1 MRLYLFGLT
10 ACVVVC
16 VGCAVEGQQ
25 GFERDEYVAPPA
37 SMLQHPG
44 PMIDGPG
51 PGVLP
56 PMAGP
61 IRQTAAHCPAPG
73 GPGYGGPGYGGPG
86 YGPACGPGCGPAGPG
101 GLPGAPT
108 TTQVSFV
115 NPPGMTIGWQSGA
128 VYAEDQLVAPARY
141 NFPQAAVYRLKL
153 SDIPGRPGLA
163 LYPTLQ
169 LFPAAPET
177 AAYLSHVPVPVEV
190 TAEDLDNVRSNNFVT
205 KVVYLPDAE
214 YQDLAIVGV
223 ETLVSTRLDPGQ
235 DPVALAEQRGTLLAV
250 FRMGGIDLEMPG
262 RPLEGSG
269 VSPIGYEDGEGGVEQ
284 IDYSYQG
291 ELGEFAPPVPI
302 ATTGTGP
309 IGVPAPQ
316 IVAETGIA
324 GPGQASP
331 LPVYGIPNVGT
342 PIGLPGPPHL
352 PYGGPAALQ
361 SHTMRNLT
369 KNQLPRPVE
378 HSLTDVKHTPG
389 FRLPAPVSYTYY
401 EENHPQYGAGEVKY
415 PGNMVPPG
423 APLPP
428 SPRGHG
434 YNVGPYSAAG
444 AGPARGGLRGPVRGG
459 GMIDPS
465 CPNGSCQVGRCNCK

>member
-1 MRLYLFGLT
+1 MRLYLFGLAT
-10 ACVVVC
+10 CVVVC

-25 GFERDEYVAPPA
+25 GFERSEYVAPPA

-44 PMIDGPG
+44 PMVDGPG

-61 IRQTAAHCPAPG
+61 IRRTAAQCPPGCPPG
-73 GPGYGGPGYGGPG
+73 GGLGMGGYGLAGPG
-86 YGPACGPGCGPAGPG
+86 AAPG
-101 GLPGAPT
+101 GLPGCPA

-141 NFPQAAVYRLKL
+141 NFPQAAVYRLKM
-153 SDIPGRPGLA
+153 SNIPNRPGLA

-169 LFPAAPET
+169 LFPAQPET

-190 TAEDLDNVRSNNFVT
+190 TQEDLDNVRSNNFVT

-214 YQDLAIVGV
+214 YQDLAVVGV

-262 RPLEGSG
+262 RPAPGGG
-269 VSPIGYEDGEGGVEQ
+269 VSPISYEGEEGGVEQ

-302 ATTGTGP
+302 ATTGVGP

-316 IVAETGIA
+316 INAETGVGYL
-324 GPGQASP
+324 GPGMAATM
-331 LPVYGIPNVGT
+331 PVHGIPNVGT

-352 PYGGPAALQ
+352 PYGGPASLQ

-369 KNQLPRPVE
+369 KNDLPRPVE
-378 HSLTDVKHTPG
+378 HSLTDVKHSPG
-389 FRLPAPVSYTYY
+389 YRLPAPVSYTYY
-401 EENHPQYGAGEVKY
+401 EENHPLYGAGEVKY
-415 PGNMVPPG
+415 PGHQVPPG

-428 SPRGHG
+428 GPNGHG
-434 YNVGPYSAAG
+434 FNVGPYSATG
-444 AGPARGGLRGPVRGG
+444 ASSARGAAPGG
-459 GMIDPS
+459 VMVDPS
-465 CPNGSCQVGRCNCK
+465 CPQRRCPVGRCNCK

>member
-1 MRLYLFGLT
+1 MKLYLFGLAT
-10 ACVVVC
+10 TVVVC

-25 GFERDEYVAPPA
+25 GFERSEYVAPPA

-51 PGVLP
+51 PGVLG

-61 IRQTAAHCPAPG
+61 IRQTAARSPMGPG
-73 GPGYGGPGYGGPG
+73 GPGCPPGLAGPGD
-86 YGPACGPGCGPAGPG
+86 AAPG
-101 GLPGAPT
+101 GLPGAPA
-108 TTQVSFV
+108 TTQVAFQ
-115 NPPGMTIGWQSGA
+115 NPAGMTIGWQSGA

-141 NFPQAAVYRLKL
+141 NFGQAAVYRLKL
-153 SDIPGRPGLA
+153 SDVPGRPGLT

-169 LFPAAPET
+169 LFPAQPET

-262 RPLEGSG
+262 RPLPGSG
-269 VSPIGYEDGEGGVEQ
+269 VSPAGFDGEEGGVEQ
-284 IDYSYQG
+284 VDYSYQG
-291 ELGEFAPPVPI
+291 ELGEFAPPIPI

-316 IVAETGIA
+316 IVAETGVGYG
-324 GPGQASP
+324 GPGMAATM
-331 LPVYGIPNVGT
+331 PVYGIPNVGT

-352 PYGGPAALQ
+352 PYGGPASLQ

-369 KNQLPRPVE
+369 KTRLPRPVE
-378 HSLTDVKHTPG
+378 HSLTDVKHNPG
-389 FRLPAPVSYTYY
+389 FSLPDPVSYTYY
-401 EENHPQYGAGEVKY
+401 EENHPHYSAGEIKY
-415 PGNMVPPG
+415 PGQMVAPGTPMPP
-423 APLPP
+423 AP
-428 SPRGHG
+428 HG
-434 YNVGPYSAAG
+434 QGFNVGPYSA
-444 AGPARGGLRGPVRGG
+444 GPGGPPVGP
-459 GMIDPS
+459 
-465 CPNGSCQVGRCNCK
+465 

>member
-1 MRLYLFGLT
+1 MRLYLFGLAT
-10 ACVVVC
+10 CVVVC
-16 VGCAVEGQQ
+16 VGCSVKGTPGAATS
-25 GFERDEYVAPPA
+25 EYVAPPA

-61 IRQTAAHCPAPG
+61 IQQTAGHCPANCP
-73 GPGYGGPGYGGPG
+73 PGYGGGAAMGGYGLGG
-86 YGPACGPGCGPAGPG
+86 GGSAAPG
-101 GLPGAPT
+101 GLPGAPA
-108 TTQVSFV
+108 TTQVTFV

-128 VYAEDQLVAPARY
+128 VYAEDQLVAPAKY

-153 SDIPGRPGLA
+153 SDIPGRPGLN

-169 LFPAAPET
+169 LFPAQPET

-262 RPLEGSG
+262 RPLPGSG
-269 VSPIGYEDGEGGVEQ
+269 VSPVSYEGEGGVEQ
-284 IDYSYQG
+284 VDYSYQG
-291 ELGEFAPPVPI
+291 ELGEFAPPIPI

-316 IVAETGIA
+316 IVAETGVGYP
-324 GPGQASP
+324 GPGMAAT
-331 LPVYGIPNVGT
+331 LPVHGIPNVGT

-352 PYGGPAALQ
+352 PYGGPASLQ

-369 KNQLPRPVE
+369 KTRLPRPVE
-378 HSLTDVKHTPG
+378 HSLTDVKHNPG
-389 FRLPAPVSYTYY
+389 LSLPAPVAYTYY
-401 EENHPQYGAGEVKY
+401 EENHPHYGAGEVKY
-415 PGNMVPPG
+415 PGQMVAPGTPMPPG
-423 APLPP
+423 P
-428 SPRGHG
+428 HG
-434 YNVGPYSAAG
+434 NGFNVGPYSAGG
-444 AGPARGGLRGPVRGG
+444 AGFPGG
-459 GMIDPS
+459 GSMVDPG
-465 CPNGSCQVGRCNCK
+465 CPNGACPVGQCRCK

>member
-1 MRLYLFGLT
+1 MKLYLFGLAT
-10 ACVVVC
+10 CVVVC
-16 VGCAVEGQQ
+16 VGCSVNGTQD
-25 GFERDEYVAPPA
+25 FERGEYVAPPA

-61 IRQTAAHCPAPG
+61 IRQTAAQGGPGCP
-73 GPGYGGPGYGGPG
+73 PGYGGGAAMGGYGLGA
-86 YGPACGPGCGPAGPG
+86 PA

-153 SDIPGRPGLA
+153 SDIPNRPGLA

-177 AAYLSHVPVPVEV
+177 SAYLSHVPVPVEV
-190 TAEDLDNVRSNNFVT
+190 TQEDLDNVRSNNFVT

-262 RPLEGSG
+262 RPALGGG
-269 VSPIGYEDGEGGVEQ
+269 VSPVGYEGTEGGVEQ
-284 IDYSYQG
+284 VDYSYQG
-291 ELGEFAPPVPI
+291 GLGEFAPPIPI

-316 IVAETGIA
+316 IVAEHGVGYG
-324 GPGQASP
+324 GPGMAATM
-331 LPVYGIPNVGT
+331 PVYGIPNVGT

-352 PYGGPAALQ
+352 PYGRPASLQ
-361 SHTMRNLT
+361 SHTIRNLT
-369 KNQLPRPVE
+369 DVRLPKPVR
-378 HSLTDVKHTPG
+378 HSLTDVKHSPG
-389 FRLPAPVSYTYY
+389 LSLPDPVAYTYY
-401 EENHPQYGAGEVKY
+401 EENHPVYGAGEVKY
-415 PGNMVPPG
+415 PGQMVAPGTPMPPG
-423 APLPP
+423 PN
-428 SPRGHG
+428 GNG
-434 YNVGPYSAAG
+434 FNVGPYSA
-444 AGPARGGLRGPVRGG
+444 GPGGFDRNHPRPQLPY
-459 GMIDPS
+459 
-465 CPNGSCQVGRCNCK
+465 

>member
-1 MRLYLFGLT
+1 MKLYLFGLAT
-10 ACVVVC
+10 TVVVC
-16 VGCAVEGQQ
+16 VGCAVDGTP
-25 GFERDEYVAPPA
+25 GSHTPGSHRGKEYVAPPA
-37 SMLQHPG
+37 AMLQHPG

-61 IRQTAAHCPAPG
+61 IRQTAAQCPADCPPG
-73 GPGYGGPGYGGPG
+73 L
-86 YGPACGPGCGPAGPG
+86 AGPAGGYGSAAPG
-101 GLPGAPT
+101 GLPGAPA

-153 SDIPGRPGLA
+153 SDIPGRPGLT

-169 LFPAAPET
+169 LFPAQPET

-250 FRMGGIDLEMPG
+250 FRMGGIDLEMPS
-262 RPLEGSG
+262 RPLPGSG
-269 VSPIGYEDGEGGVEQ
+269 VSPVSFEGEEGGVEQ
-284 IDYSYQG
+284 VDYSYQG
-291 ELGEFAPPVPI
+291 ELGEFAPPIPI

-316 IVAETGIA
+316 IVAETGVGYP
-324 GPGQASP
+324 GPGQPAT

-352 PYGGPAALQ
+352 PYGGPAGLQ

-369 KNQLPRPVE
+369 DVQLPRPVE
-378 HSLTDVKHTPG
+378 HQLHDVKHKPG
-389 FRLPAPVSYTYY
+389 LSLPDPVAYTYY
-401 EENHPQYGAGEVKY
+401 EENHPHYSAGEVKY
-415 PGNMVPPG
+415 PGPLVSPGTPMPP
-423 APLPP
+423 AP
-428 SPRGHG
+428 HG
-434 YNVGPYSAAG
+434 TGFNVGPYSAGPAG
-444 AGPARGGLRGPVRGG
+444 APPVRN
-459 GMIDPS
+459 DYHDHH
-465 CPNGSCQVGRCNCK
+465 